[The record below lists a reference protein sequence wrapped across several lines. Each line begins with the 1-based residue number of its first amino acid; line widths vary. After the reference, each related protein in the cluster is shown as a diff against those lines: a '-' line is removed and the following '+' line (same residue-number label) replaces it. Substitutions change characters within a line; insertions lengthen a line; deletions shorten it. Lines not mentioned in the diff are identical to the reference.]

1 MEVKIMLSNHHVH
14 LTQESV
20 DVLFG
25 EAGLTF
31 NRYLAGNS
39 GPYAT
44 NEFVDV
50 EGPKGRINHLRVLGP
65 ARNYNQCE
73 LLKTDCFKLGV
84 DAPVRNSGKLEGA
97 PMLKVIGPCGELEL
111 PCAILA
117 HRHIHMGKEVIE
129 ETGLKLGDAVS
140 VKTEGIRSVV
150 FNNVI
155 IVAGGK
161 GSVMH
166 VDTEEGNAAGVKNGD
181 MVEII

>member
-65 ARNYNQCE
+65 ARNYNQC
-73 LLKTDCFKLGV
+73 
-84 DAPVRNSGKLEGA
+84 
-97 PMLKVIGPCGELEL
+97 
-111 PCAILA
+111 
-117 HRHIHMGKEVIE
+117 
-129 ETGLKLGDAVS
+129 
-140 VKTEGIRSVV
+140 
-150 FNNVI
+150 
-155 IVAGGK
+155 
-161 GSVMH
+161 
-166 VDTEEGNAAGVKNGD
+166 
-181 MVEII
+181 

>member
-1 MEVKIMLSNHHVH
+1 
-14 LTQESV
+14 
-20 DVLFG
+20 
-25 EAGLTF
+25 
-31 NRYLAGNS
+31 
-39 GPYAT
+39 
-44 NEFVDV
+44 
-50 EGPKGRINHLRVLGP
+50 
-65 ARNYNQCE
+65 
-73 LLKTDCFKLGV
+73 
-84 DAPVRNSGKLEGA
+84 
-97 PMLKVIGPCGELEL
+97 MLKVIGPCGELEL

-117 HRHIHMGKEVIE
+117 HRHIHMGKEVLE